1 MPIKLDELVGDTY
14 PLLYQKRT
22 INGREVRSGLEVEC
36 PDGSIFTIPKSW
48 QRCRWSSY
56 DQLKEAIQRCLWL
69 DSFDFDDHIV
79 LTYAP
84 VSYAKSFG
92 EWQSYFLQAGTLT
105 QKASAYMKEVE
116 RLTTKGPKRP
126 STAKAHLDHFIQLL
140 NSEIGRSKKLYY
152 LAVIET
158 LPRTHIHILTRN
170 TRKLTSRDVR
180 RCWPRGA
187 CMFNHYN
194 DDVHQRD
201 TVRYLY
207 KSFGEADHDVRFNVM
222 MPKGFNSDSYD
233 RDDGDDRLTKLLQ

>member
-92 EWQSYFLQAGTLT
+92 EWRSEYLSSGSLT
-105 QKASAYMKEVE
+105 QDASAYMEEVK

-126 STAKAHLDHFIQLL
+126 STAKSHLDEFIHLL
-140 NSEIGRSKKLYY
+140 NRAIGKSKKLYY

-158 LPRTHIHILTRN
+158 LPRIHIHILTRN
-170 TRKLTSRDVR
+170 TRMLSASEVR
-180 RCWPRGA
+180 ACWPRGSS
-187 CMFNHYN
+187 MFNHYK

-201 TVRYLY
+201 TVRYLH
-207 KSFGEADHDVRFNVM
+207 KSFSEADSDLRFDLM
-222 MPKGFNSDSYD
+222 MPKGFSGNI
-233 RDDGDDRLTKLLQ
+233 